1 MSTHSVIGLFAAVG
15 GVALSAASAQ
25 GVLYGW
31 NYAKG
36 QPGNGT
42 QYGRNDTGGT
52 VESINSSFDTSNNR
66 LTFDVLF
73 SGANNSSGPLATNGF
88 WLVLDNGP
96 DPKNHTGELA
106 IFYFDASR
114 VFAGT
119 AALPTLTV
127 YEYNGTNANTSW
139 RDGNGDGTTDGGDLI
154 KGAFEGSSYIN
165 SATAGTQV
173 IAGQTLR
180 RLRFDINASAIISHL
195 PLFTTAGQDWFGTGY
210 DTHLGIWFHPAP
222 IFNATYESA
231 GGGHRG
237 AVTSLATTYVGSL
250 DGANFGTFTIPAP
263 SSGALLGMCG
273 LIAARRRRA
282 G

>member
-1 MSTHSVIGLFAAVG
+1 MSMASATRCIAAAAGLAVA
-15 GVALSAASAQ
+15 VASAQ

-36 QPGNGT
+36 QPGSGT

-52 VESINSSFDTSNNR
+52 VESINSSFDSSNNR

-96 DPKNHTGELA
+96 DPKTHTGELA

-119 AALPTLTV
+119 AANPTLTA
-127 YEYNGTNANTSW
+127 YEYNGTSANTSW
-139 RDGNGDGTTDGGDLI
+139 RDGNGDGSIDGGDLI
-154 KGAFEGSSYIN
+154 KGAYEGASFIN
-165 SATAGTQV
+165 SASAATQV
-173 IAGQTLR
+173 IGGQTLR

-195 PLFTTAGQDWFGTGY
+195 PLFTTPGQDWVGTGF
-210 DTHLGIWFHPAP
+210 DSHLGIWFHPAQ
-222 IFNATYESA
+222 IFNAAYESA

-237 AVTSLATTYVGSL
+237 AITSLATTYVGSL
-250 DGANFGTFTIPAP
+250 DGGNFSTFTIPAP
-263 SSGALLGMCG
+263 QSAAVLGLG
-273 LIAARRRRA
+273 VLIAARRRRA
-282 G
+282 S